1 MNRRVV
7 VPTLF
12 LIAAPWLSGC
22 QATDAVVDYFGPRA
36 DPALTSLAHAAS
48 ADAQALQELDSD
60 ASVLR
65 SQQAEEL
72 YEEIDRLCGRDENG
86 HAPRSCEVD
95 RDVAPREAAD
105 VSAVLQAAATST
117 EEQLDHVSS
126 ESRALIVAQA
136 IALEA
141 WTGAELDPA
150 PELTKPERDQAVDL
164 LEWEYQ
170 QVYALDFARSYAAPD
185 LEETID
191 ERLTVHEHRVLE
203 LQSALE
209 KLGTVPQPAAAYD
222 SPGGALPHDGD
233 SARDFIDTIA
243 HNDTLKWTDAAT
255 QAAATAGSDSE
266 AEATSAWRRW
276 LIAVAAQSHR
286 FHTA

>member
-7 VPTLF
+7 VPALF
-12 LIAAPWLSGC
+12 LFAAPWLSGC
-22 QATDAVVDYFGPRA
+22 QATDAIVDYFGPHA
-36 DPALTSLAHAAS
+36 DPALASLAQAANADAEALEELDADAAS
-48 ADAQALQELDSD
+48 
-60 ASVLR
+60 LR
-65 SQQAEEL
+65 AQQAEEL
-72 YEEIDRLCGRDENG
+72 YAEIDRLCGRNEEG
-86 HAPRSCEVD
+86 EAPRSCEVD
-95 RDVAPREAAD
+95 HDVEPREADD
-105 VSAVLQAAATST
+105 VSAVLGDACAAT
-117 EEQLDHVSS
+117 EEQINHVAP
-126 ESRALIVAQA
+126 ESRALVVAQA

-141 WTGAELDPA
+141 RTGEEPGEA
-150 PELTKPERDQAVDL
+150 PELTTAEQDQAAKL

-170 QVYALDFARSYAAPD
+170 QVYALDFARSYVTAD

-191 ERLTVHEHRVLE
+191 ERLSLHERRVLE
-203 LQSALE
+203 LQTALE
-209 KLGTVPQPAAAYD
+209 KLGAVPQPAAAYG
-222 SPGGALPHDGD
+222 SPDGALPHDGD

-255 QAAATAGSDSE
+255 RAAATAESDSK